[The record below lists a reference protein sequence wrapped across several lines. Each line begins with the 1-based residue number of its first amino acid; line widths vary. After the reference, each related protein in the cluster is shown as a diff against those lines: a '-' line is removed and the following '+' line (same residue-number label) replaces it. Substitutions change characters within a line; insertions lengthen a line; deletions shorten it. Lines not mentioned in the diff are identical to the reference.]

1 MDRGSDKQAPRM
13 DDEMK
18 RETESFERGAP
29 VESRVEEHRIVESAT
44 EAPDEGGLDEARSRG
59 EVGRFLE
66 RSTFPADRSAIIAGA
81 RDAGA
86 TDTVL
91 HQLEGLPDD
100 VTFRS
105 VEEVWDRLGRAEG

>member
-1 MDRGSDKQAPRM
+1 MERGSDKQAPRM
-13 DDEMK
+13 DDELK

-66 RSTFPADRSAIIAGA
+66 RSAFPADRSAIIAVA
-81 RDAGA
+81 REAGA

-91 HQLEGLPDD
+91 HQLEGLPEG
-100 VTFRS
+100 VTFGS
-105 VEEVWDRLGRAEG
+105 LGEVWDHLGRPEG